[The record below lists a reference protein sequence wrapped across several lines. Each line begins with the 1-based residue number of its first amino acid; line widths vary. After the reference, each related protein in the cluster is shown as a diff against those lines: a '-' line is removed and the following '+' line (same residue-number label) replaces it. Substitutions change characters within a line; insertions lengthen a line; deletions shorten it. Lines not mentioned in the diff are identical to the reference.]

1 MITCLNGARSAAGQV
16 AKRREKGV
24 LPISLPHCVR
34 SRDGKR
40 GRRRGKGNAIGTQQ
54 SRQAK
59 ISLCIAFEQSNV

>member
-34 SRDGKR
+34 SLDGRR
-40 GRRRGKGNAIGTQQ
+40 GRRRGKGNTIGTTVK
-54 SRQAK
+54 AGNNFAVH
-59 ISLCIAFEQSNV
+59 CF